1 MRLSE
6 KQIEDVFA
14 VYHEQLIESNLKL
27 IGRQYS
33 LENKLRVDL
42 LFKDKKGKN
51 LALELKKDAITREDV
66 GQTLQYAGLIK
77 DSRIILAAPIIASSI
92 KTAFEHYGIEYIEF
106 SLTEIEKLYHKLQS
120 SPKEKIR
127 PSKLD
132 LPKIIHSEPL
142 ESRTLVD
149 GNIAFK
155 VTYNDSNWYGV
166 CSEDVYRYNV
176 EHRTWCGIQADNKYS
191 CRHKQYKDT
200 DDLDLDFLPCYESI
214 VLKELSFSPGINHGP
229 KLTDIPR
236 RCLDAKK
243 GKFAIFTS
251 REPGESENERF
262 IFAIGVIQ
270 SIYPS
275 GDIGASERFV
285 CDKKTALIF
294 GKNNYPKYWKYY
306 KNPNTDRVAWNT
318 GLFRYINDKTVRQL
332 LQDIQRYTD
341 KTLSSRATELLKIL
355 K

>member
-1 MRLSE
+1 MKLSE

-77 DSRIILAAPIIASSI
+77 DSRIILAAPVIASSI

-106 SLTEIEKLYHKLQS
+106 SLTEIEKLYLKLQS
-120 SPKEKIR
+120 SPKEKIM
-127 PSKLD
+127 PSKID
-132 LPKIIHSEPL
+132 LPRIIHSEPL
-142 ESRTLVD
+142 NSRALID

-166 CSEDVYRYNV
+166 CKEDTYKYNV
-176 EHRTWCGIQADNKYS
+176 EHRTWCGIQAEYKDS
-191 CRHKQYKDT
+191 CRHKQYQKT
-200 DDLDLDFLPCYESI
+200 EDLDIDFLPCYESI
-214 VLKELSFSPGINHGP
+214 VLKELSFSPGINHGSKLNNIP
-229 KLTDIPR
+229 K
-236 RCLDAKK
+236 RCLAAKK

-251 REPGESENERF
+251 RELGESENERF

-270 SIYPS
+270 SIFPS
-275 GDIGASERFV
+275 GGIGESEYFV
-285 CDKKTALIF
+285 CDKKTALVF
-294 GKNNYPKYWKYY
+294 GKSNYPNYWKYY
-306 KNPNTDRVAWNT
+306 KNPNTDRVVWGT
-318 GLFRYINDKTVRQL
+318 GLFRYINDKTVRRL
-332 LQDIQRYTD
+332 LQDVQHYED

>member
-1 MRLSE
+1 MKLSE

-77 DSRIILAAPIIASSI
+77 DSRIILATPIIASSI

-106 SLTEIEKLYHKLQS
+106 SLTEIEKLYHKLQYS
-120 SPKEKIR
+120 TKEKIK

-132 LPKIIHSEPL
+132 LPRIIHSESL
-142 ESRTLVD
+142 NSRALVD

-166 CSEDVYRYNV
+166 CSEDVYKYNV
-176 EHRTWCGIQADNKYS
+176 EHRKWCGNQAKNKYS
-191 CRHKQYKDT
+191 CRHKQYKDPK
-200 DDLDLDFLPCYESI
+200 DLDLDFLPCYESI

-229 KLTDIPR
+229 KLNGIPR
-236 RCLDAKK
+236 RCLGAKK
-243 GKFAIFTS
+243 GKIAIFTS
-251 REPGESENERF
+251 RDRGESENERF

-275 GDIGASERFV
+275 GVIGESERFV

-294 GKNNYPKYWKYY
+294 GKSNYPKYWKYY
-306 KNPNTDRVAWNT
+306 KNPNTDRIAWDT

-332 LQDIQRYTD
+332 LQDVQQYKD
-341 KTLSSRATELLKIL
+341 KTLSSKATELLKIL
-355 K
+355 